1 MVDKFGDVS
10 HFEECRT
17 GGRWLVFLIT
27 LSLFVIFVGSLIL
40 RLLVNGNIS
49 GAFVF
54 LTYAALVYIFWLH
67 TVRSFLVERRSVL
80 FGASGQRGLLYLVL
94 MSVVFGIVL
103 ESLTL
108 IGASLSSPFVL
119 ADWGVKRI
127 AVFTLLS
134 FVGLSMFSG
143 RKKRRRA
150 LDAKELS
157 IAKTLIDKKAILITI
172 CIALAVVLAL
182 SFSASLFNLS
192 FISVSL
198 FGITAILPLMV
209 IAASNKISKIPE
221 YIFISVAIPV
231 GLSLCILVPP
241 MTGASWDDQIHY
253 RNALNLSY
261 VTSPEVTNEEQRMSE
276 MAIRL
281 ALGENEGI
289 NREQW
294 PADDRE
300 VFETK
305 IDEAQLADIE
315 EGRVLKRYYPDQL
328 LSFASL
334 GYVPSAV
341 GLWTGRLLH
350 LSFSSTIILGRIA
363 NLFSYCIV
371 CFWAIRISPVKKV
384 LFVVVSLI
392 PESIFL
398 AANYS
403 YDPWLTSMI
412 LLGTAILLR
421 EMWGNPEPLD
431 FSKVAMASLVM
442 FLGLGVK
449 AVYFPIIGLFFLMP
463 VSKFNDRAQRNRYY
477 AFVVL
482 FGLFV
487 LASFALPFLFNV
499 GTGADVGDQ
508 RGGSDVSSS
517 EQLRFILSDPL
528 RYAGILEAFF
538 TSTFFN
544 PANSSGYLFS
554 FAYLSGGSPVGLSLA
569 SLDNPAVN
577 FVPVL
582 FLIGIALFDNE
593 DGGAWR
599 HAGKGSTIWT
609 AVIYLGTYVL
619 VATALYVSFTP
630 VGHETVNGCQ
640 LRYQLPILAPML
652 AVLLNYGKPLGFKD
666 GTKKAIYLASL
677 LCLLFW
683 TFVFVVSKCVV

>member
-281 ALGENEGI
+281 ALGE
-289 NREQW
+289 RELIVSSGQ
-294 PADDRE
+294 PM
-300 VFETK
+300 
-305 IDEAQLADIE
+305 IE
-315 EGRVLKRYYPDQL
+315 RFLKQR
-328 LSFASL
+328 SMRRS
-334 GYVPSAV
+334 
-341 GLWTGRLLH
+341 W
-350 LSFSSTIILGRIA
+350 
-363 NLFSYCIV
+363 
-371 CFWAIRISPVKKV
+371 RISKK
-384 LFVVVSLI
+384 
-392 PESIFL
+392 
-398 AANYS
+398 
-403 YDPWLTSMI
+403 
-412 LLGTAILLR
+412 
-421 EMWGNPEPLD
+421 
-431 FSKVAMASLVM
+431 
-442 FLGLGVK
+442 
-449 AVYFPIIGLFFLMP
+449 
-463 VSKFNDRAQRNRYY
+463 
-477 AFVVL
+477 
-482 FGLFV
+482 
-487 LASFALPFLFNV
+487 
-499 GTGADVGDQ
+499 
-508 RGGSDVSSS
+508 
-517 EQLRFILSDPL
+517 
-528 RYAGILEAFF
+528 AGF
-538 TSTFFN
+538 
-544 PANSSGYLFS
+544 
-554 FAYLSGGSPVGLSLA
+554 LSGITPINCCHLLLLA
-569 SLDNPAVN
+569 MFHQP
-577 FVPVL
+577 
-582 FLIGIALFDNE
+582 
-593 DGGAWR
+593 
-599 HAGKGSTIWT
+599 
-609 AVIYLGTYVL
+609 L
-619 VATALYVSFTP
+619 VC
-630 VGHETVNGCQ
+630 GREGCCICRFRRQ
-640 LRYQLPILAPML
+640 SYWDA
-652 AVLLNYGKPLGFKD
+652 
-666 GTKKAIYLASL
+666 
-677 LCLLFW
+677 
-683 TFVFVVSKCVV
+683 